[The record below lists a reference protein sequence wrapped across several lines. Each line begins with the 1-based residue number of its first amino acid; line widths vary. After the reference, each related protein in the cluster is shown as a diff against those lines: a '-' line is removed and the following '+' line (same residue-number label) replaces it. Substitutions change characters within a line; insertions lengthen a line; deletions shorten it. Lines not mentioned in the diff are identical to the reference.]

1 MFISSYSW
9 VQVSNINH
17 NHLPDPYIRAYL
29 IPDFKRDKKKT
40 KSIHNTINPVYDDL
54 YEKKS
59 QLYLYSIV

>member
-1 MFISSYSW
+1 MNSFRNLI
-9 VQVSNINH
+9 NINH